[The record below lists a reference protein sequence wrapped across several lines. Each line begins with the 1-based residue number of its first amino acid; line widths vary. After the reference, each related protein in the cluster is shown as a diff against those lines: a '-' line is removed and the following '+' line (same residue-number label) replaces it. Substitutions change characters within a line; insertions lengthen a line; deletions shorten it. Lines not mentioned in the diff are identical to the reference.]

1 MASEEIQSLQGMDD
15 IAPPDVSQWQS
26 VESVARRTLDLYGYQ
41 EIRTPLLEHA
51 RLFTRSLGDAT
62 DVVQKEMYRFEDRG
76 GRDVALRQEGTA
88 GVMRYIASKGTAG
101 AASRLYYIGPMFRAE
116 RPQAGRKRQF
126 HQLGTEDI
134 GPPSP
139 AADAECIAL
148 QMQILSAWGLNGCRI
163 HINTRG
169 DSDDQQRVAEGL
181 TRAVLPLRGEL
192 CDDCRQRFDRNI
204 LRILDCKNASCRQIL
219 ESIPPVTEFMGA
231 EALSYLQGVQEL
243 LGLLDIEATPN
254 PLLVRG
260 LDYYEHTVW
269 EITHASLGAQAS
281 LCGGGRF
288 RFSFGKNPIQGV
300 GFGMGLER
308 VIHAL
313 NASGVEAAPPRPL
326 QVYIVT
332 QHPSAFRE
340 NLVLAQTLRLRGV
353 VIRGEQEMDDGTF
366 LLKDMTDGSQEALS
380 MPDLLQRLTSLLSI
394 Q

>member
-1 MASEEIQSLQGMDD
+1 
-15 IAPPDVSQWQS
+15 
-26 VESVARRTLDLYGYQ
+26 
-41 EIRTPLLEHA
+41 
-51 RLFTRSLGDAT
+51 
-62 DVVQKEMYRFEDRG
+62 
-76 GRDVALRQEGTA
+76 
-88 GVMRYIASKGTAG
+88 MRYIAAKGTDV

-134 GPPSP
+134 GSPNP

-148 QMQILSAWGLNGCRI
+148 QMQILSAWGLDGCRT

-169 DSDDQQRVAEGL
+169 DPEDQRRVADGL
-181 TRAVLPLRGEL
+181 ASALQPLRGEL
-192 CDDCRQRFDRNI
+192 CDDCRQRFERNI
-204 LRILDCKNASCRQIL
+204 LRILDCKNASCRQVL
-219 ESIPPVTEFMGA
+219 ESVPPVTDFMGE
-231 EALSYLQGVQEL
+231 EARSYLGEVQEL
-243 LGLLDIEATPN
+243 LGLLDIEVTLN
-254 PLLVRG
+254 PLVVRG

-269 EITHASLGAQAS
+269 EINHASLGAQDS

-288 RFSFGKNPIQGV
+288 RFSFGKNTIQGV

-313 NASGVEAAPPRPL
+313 NASGVEAPRPRPL

-332 QHPSAFRE
+332 QHPDAFRE

-353 VIRGEQEMDDGTF
+353 SCGIDLRGRRLKAQMRAANRSGAALAVIRGEQEMDDGTF
-366 LLKDMTDGSQEALS
+366 LLKDMADGSQEPLS